1 MNTLLF
7 QGVLETLFSS
17 LGRGEYSW
25 EKLSLPQ
32 EEYGFYREE
41 YAMSTKILAVKKRM
55 KRKAAPDLSDIPAKA
70 WALATTTIE
79 GRIKNFFM
87 ECLKRGVF
95 PFV

>member
-7 QGVLETLFSS
+7 LETLFPS

-70 WALATTTIE
+70 WATTTIE